1 MGGLGETV
9 EARAYHA
16 GEMYAHLL
24 GALCRASGYDQQAL
38 YCYGKIY
45 KLDPTNVGVL
55 WDRAML
61 AKEIG
66 ELKVVSSP
74 M

>member
-1 MGGLGETV
+1 
-9 EARAYHA
+9 
-16 GEMYAHLL
+16 MYLDAAASH
-24 GALCRASGYDQQAL
+24 RSSGYNQQAL

-45 KLDPTNVGVL
+45 NLDPTNVGVL

-66 ELKVVSSP
+66 ELKVVSNP
-74 M
+74 GYRLRLY